1 MSEDHALWWGM
12 GQGGGQ
18 GTFSFS
24 KDWGYFAED
33 PRTGHLR
40 GGLRAPLLT
49 PSFEA
54 LIKHK
59 SGSQVGNGE
68 YAAEQIVL
76 RASISCSSLKVPQP
90 PCPSMDTRGS

>member
-1 MSEDHALWWGM
+1 MVGM

-40 GGLRAPLLT
+40 GGLQAPLLT
-49 PSFEA
+49 SSFEA

-59 SGSQVGNGE
+59 SGSRVENE
-68 YAAEQIVL
+68 ESAAECIVL
-76 RASISCSSLKVPQP
+76 RAFVSCSSLKVPQT
-90 PCPSMDTRGS
+90 PCPPMGISGS

>member
-1 MSEDHALWWGM
+1 MVGT

-33 PRTGHLR
+33 PRTGCLQ
-40 GGLRAPLLT
+40 GGLRAPLLP
-49 PSFEA
+49 PSSKA

-59 SGSQVGNGE
+59 SGSQVENE
-68 YAAEQIVL
+68 EVAAECVVL
-76 RASISCSSLKVPQP
+76 RALSPALP
-90 PCPSMDTRGS
+90 